1 MDGKTE
7 RQISKESGYS
17 KSNVVY
23 WISKYELND
32 LSKHKKVKYKDENMF
47 NKIDTPE
54 KAYILGFTLAD
65 SYISEKNIEYVVAL
79 NDCEILDFI
88 SKQIGGKVNKSYVL
102 DKKNKRFPRAR
113 YSVSNKNIL
122 IDINKHGS
130 KKTDRHIPIVKKELK
145 RYLLLGFFDG
155 DGCITWGRRKDRN
168 RIWHKISFTSSYN
181 LLLGIQKILIDEVGI
196 SSSLRPKSDAKCFV
210 LEFSNKKDV
219 IKFLDYTYKDDF
231 LVLKRKYDKAE
242 ALRLE
247 LGELR
252 EVPITLSEA
261 V

>member
-17 KSNVVY
+17 KSNVGY

-65 SYISEKNIEYVVAL
+65 SYISEKNIEYAVAL

-130 KKTDRHIPIVKKELK
+130 KKTDR
-145 RYLLLGFFDG
+145 
-155 DGCITWGRRKDRN
+155 RN
-168 RIWHKISFTSSYN
+168 RSF
-181 LLLGIQKILIDEVGI
+181 GI
-196 SSSLRPKSDAKCFV
+196 
-210 LEFSNKKDV
+210 
-219 IKFLDYTYKDDF
+219 
-231 LVLKRKYDKAE
+231 
-242 ALRLE
+242 
-247 LGELR
+247 
-252 EVPITLSEA
+252 
-261 V
+261 

>member
-17 KSNVVY
+17 KSNVGY

-102 DKKNKRFPRAR
+102 DKKNKIAIFQ
-113 YSVSNKNIL
+113 
-122 IDINKHGS
+122 DIKG
-130 KKTDRHIPIVKKELK
+130 
-145 RYLLLGFFDG
+145 
-155 DGCITWGRRKDRN
+155 
-168 RIWHKISFTSSYN
+168 
-181 LLLGIQKILIDEVGI
+181 
-196 SSSLRPKSDAKCFV
+196 
-210 LEFSNKKDV
+210 
-219 IKFLDYTYKDDF
+219 
-231 LVLKRKYDKAE
+231 
-242 ALRLE
+242 
-247 LGELR
+247 
-252 EVPITLSEA
+252 
-261 V
+261 